1 MVQVETAQLTE
12 ECINWRNT
20 LRGYRNELT
29 QNRVRLQQVSSRQ
42 LSRDQLQTLE
52 HLDNQLHIQLINI
65 HDLKQA
71 IKLHA
76 NTVGAEQAN
85 DSRLRDERYA
95 AHEQLFD
102 EYQRLDQMLDE
113 LREEFNRFLQA

>member
-20 LRGYRNELT
+20 LRGCRNELT

-42 LSRDQLQTLE
+42 LSRDQLRTLE

-71 IKLHA
+71 IKQHA